1 MPNAL
6 NYSWFDALSVYRNK
20 QIRPLTTRVADK
32 DEQGYCAV
40 NPLVA
45 CLMAKGVIDHHTPR
59 VDLLDIAVHHFGR
72 RFVIGFLDGLAHSS
86 YDALLQGDV
95 EYDDG
100 LACGTQARLRIE
112 RMTGQPALPI

>member
-6 NYSWFDALSVYRNK
+6 NYSWFDALSVYRHR
-20 QIRPLTTRVADK
+20 QIQPLTTRVADM
-32 DEQGYCAV
+32 DENGFRAV

-45 CLMAKGVIDHHTPR
+45 CLMAHGMVDRTTPR
-59 VDLLDIAVHHFGR
+59 ADLLDIAAAQFGR
-72 RFVIGFLDGLAHSS
+72 RFTLGFLDGLTGVP
-86 YDALLQGDV
+86 YDGILRGDV

-100 LACGTQARLRIE
+100 VACGTQARLRIE

>member
-6 NYSWFDALSVYRNK
+6 NYSWFDALSVYRHRK
-20 QIRPLTTRVADK
+20 IQPLTTRVADM
-32 DEQGYCAV
+32 DESGYCAA

-45 CLMAKGVIDHHTPR
+45 CLIAHGVINRTTPR
-59 VDLLDIAVHHFGR
+59 ADLLDIAAEEFGR
-72 RFVIGFLDGLAHSS
+72 RFVLGFMDGITGFP
-86 YDALLQGDV
+86 YDELLQGDV

-100 LACGTQARLRIE
+100 VACGTQARLRIE